1 MNEESQTKLNENQ
14 NPEKQNKKIY
24 ETRKIKIDYTRIGE
38 KLSLTRNYCHYCR
51 SITTVQDSDSCKNSE
66 KINTRKRNCN
76 KTFCKN
82 CITNFFPSFLT
93 NLYSSNWIC
102 PCCKG
107 VCNCSSCKK
116 NKNKKNF
123 DNLFQNSNLS
133 ISPNNSLSNGQN
145 NFKDNNNSNVN
156 LIDNLSSSKYDPN
169 VFDWAG
175 VLTKLLGK
183 FNKEKY
189 SAMPRPKIDT
199 NIKNY
204 FLKLKRLRDDFIVVK
219 EKFFKE
225 KEDKKSN
232 NDDNILKKDKN

>member
-1 MNEESQTKLNENQ
+1 MNEESQSKLNENQ

-38 KLSLTRNYCHYCR
+38 KLSLTRNYCHCCR
-51 SITTVQDSDSCKNSE
+51 NLTTVQDSHSCKNFE

-82 CITNFFPSFLT
+82 CITNIFPSFLS
-93 NLYSSNWIC
+93 NLYSSN
-102 PCCKG
+102 
-107 VCNCSSCKK
+107 CNCSSCKK

-123 DNLFQNSNLS
+123 DNLFQNSNFS

-145 NFKDNNNSNVN
+145 NLKENNSNVN
-156 LIDNLSSSKYDPN
+156 LIENLSSSKFDPK

-204 FLKLKRLRDDFIVVK
+204 FLKLKKARDDFIVVK

-225 KEDKKSN
+225 KEDKKN
-232 NDDNILKKDKN
+232 INDENIINK

>member
-1 MNEESQTKLNENQ
+1 MNEESQSKLNENQ
-14 NPEKQNKKIY
+14 NQEKQNKKIY

-38 KLSLTRNYCHYCR
+38 KLSLARNYCHYCR
-51 SITTVQDSDSCKNSE
+51 NLTTVQDSHSCKNFE

-82 CITNFFPSFLT
+82 CITNIFPSFLS

-102 PCCKG
+102 PCCK
-107 VCNCSSCKK
+107 
-116 NKNKKNF
+116 NKKNLE
-123 DNLFQNSNLS
+123 NLFQNSNLS

-145 NFKDNNNSNVN
+145 NFKENNSNVN
-156 LIDNLSSSKYDPN
+156 LVENLSSSSKFDPK
-169 VFDWAG
+169 VFDWSG
-175 VLTKLLGK
+175 ILTKLLGK

-204 FLKLKRLRDDFIVVK
+204 FLKLKRLRDDFIVAK
-219 EKFFKE
+219 EKYFKE
-225 KEDKKSN
+225 KEDKKGI
-232 NDDNILKKDKN
+232 NDDILLKKEN